1 MLNQTVFA
9 RLANLLDALAL
20 VLLLAGPF
28 GPGQGTDG
36 DCVDIPAGNAC
47 TLVIDQ

>member
-9 RLANLLDALAL
+9 RLANLLAALAL

>member
-9 RLANLLDALAL
+9 RLANLLAALAL

-36 DCVDIPAGNAC
+36 DCVVRWIHCSCHLPKS
-47 TLVIDQ
+47 